1 VGNRRWFWNRQE
13 RRVNVFEI
21 EREYAGEYNVFSLL
35 AHRDSIETRGKEKE
49 VTPFSRMGLNKPS
62 TPRMFSQVFPA
73 LF

>member
-1 VGNRRWFWNRQE
+1 
-13 RRVNVFEI
+13 VFEI
-21 EREYAGEYNVFSLL
+21 EREYAGEYNVL
-35 AHRDSIETRGKEKE
+35 AHRYSIETRGKEKE

>member
-1 VGNRRWFWNRQE
+1 MGNRRWFWNRQE

-21 EREYAGEYNVFSLL
+21 EREYAGEYNVL
-35 AHRDSIETRGKEKE
+35 AHRYSIETRGKEKE